1 VIEDETG
8 MRLNGKMKYI
18 GTATN
23 NEAEYQAL
31 IEGLRAVSEWN
42 PDRLVVYMDSKLV
55 AEQMKGNYR
64 IKEPRMLAL
73 QLKAKQLLSGFQ
85 EHEIKHVERERNK
98 GADWLANR
106 AIDEH
111 LGKKTKPPG

>member
-1 VIEDETG
+1 
-8 MRLNGKMKYI
+8 MRLNGKTKYI

-31 IEGLRAVSEWN
+31 IEGLKAVSEWK
-42 PDRLVVYMDSKLV
+42 PDRLEVYMDSKLV
-55 AEQMKGNYR
+55 AEQVKGSYR

-73 QLKAKQLLSGFQ
+73 QRKAKDLLSGFS
-85 EHEIKHVERERNK
+85 EYEIKHVERERNK
-98 GADWLANR
+98 GADALANR

-111 LGKKTKPPG
+111 LGKKPKRSG